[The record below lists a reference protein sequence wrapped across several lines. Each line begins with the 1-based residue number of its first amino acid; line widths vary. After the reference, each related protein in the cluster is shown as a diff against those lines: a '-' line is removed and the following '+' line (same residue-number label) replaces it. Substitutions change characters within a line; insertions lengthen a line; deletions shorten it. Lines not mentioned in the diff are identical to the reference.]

1 MYISNCCGAP
11 PKGNG
16 DSDSS
21 DIGIC
26 PECGNHCD
34 YEDMPEELDD
44 VISKSNESILDISLL
59 IVTEVS
65 DEEDKA
71 KLIRSLCFSTIMR
84 FNKWLID
91 KGWEPHIDGRW
102 GRGEEELSIIQLLI
116 RYEQQRNILRAS

>member
-1 MYISNCCGAP
+1 MLVSNCCGVP

-26 PECGNHCD
+26 PECGSHCD

-44 VISKSNESILDISLL
+44 VISKSNESIEDLALL

-84 FNKWLID
+84 FNEWLR
-91 KGWEPHIDGRW
+91 KNGWEPASDGRW
-102 GRGEEELSIIQLLI
+102 GNDLEELSIIQLLLK
-116 RYEQQRNILRAS
+116 YEQQRNIPRGS